1 MSCWT
6 VELKLW
12 YHKTRERKSIRKRD
26 YNKKS
31 ILFDDEVDWSTN
43 IDVVVVVDDSFGL
56 KASYKPDGDPL
67 AHSYKYAFGR
77 NINL

>member
-1 MSCWT
+1 
-6 VELKLW
+6 
-12 YHKTRERKSIRKRD
+12 
-26 YNKKS
+26 
-31 ILFDDEVDWSTN
+31 VDSSTN